1 LAKQRLAST
10 AGANLRGNPSGL
22 LTSGGRALQEP
33 LLGEMNTALGYD
45 FSQVRIHA
53 DGEAQ
58 RLAGQL
64 GARAVTVGQST
75 YVRPAWHRP
84 GTTEGR
90 ELLAHE
96 LAHTVQQRSAASVLE
111 SEAAISG
118 SEQGEREAEA
128 ASKLLRH
135 GKRLPRPQFTTLP
148 VLSLQPKL
156 MIDGSTVSKASSYY
170 KRHDKDPTAKAVL
183 DILIAS
189 KQSYQRS
196 SDSLDFEL
204 KVRTNFVRAAN
215 ELSESQLAFPSHA
228 DEGPLIKG
236 LKLKHWETKGTG
248 ISLKKG
254 SRPSQG
260 IREIFEAA
268 RTEGVEAECNTA
280 LHLVWY
286 KGILDSAVSEDQFD
300 RLFDYRGTG
309 QYEFDIS
316 GYDSSSP
323 GALLP
328 RMPAA
333 DYLPG
338 DYRFFEN
345 PQFNPKTPAWRGE
358 NVIQMPRGFY
368 GHPGGTKSK
377 EEWISFLN
385 KHRGEDAKLKAF
397 LSDDAQRF
405 DWDMLKRLMETK

>member
-1 LAKQRLAST
+1 M
-10 AGANLRGNPSGL
+10 ANLRRNTSGL
-22 LTSGGRALQEP
+22 PTGGGQALQQP
-33 LLGEMNTALGYD
+33 LLREMNGALGYD
-45 FSQVRIHA
+45 FSRVRIYT
-53 DGEAQ
+53 DGEAE

-64 GARAVTVGQST
+64 GARAVTLGQSIL
-75 YVRPAWHRP
+75 VRPALHRP

-96 LAHTVQQRSAASVLE
+96 LAHTVQQRSAARELE
-111 SEAAISG
+111 SEETISEN
-118 SEQGEREAEA
+118 EQGEREAEA
-128 ASKLLRH
+128 ASRVLRD
-135 GKRLPRPQFTTLP
+135 GKGVPRPRFTTLP
-148 VLSLQPKL
+148 VQSLQPKL
-156 MIDGSTVSKASSYY
+156 VIDGSTVTKASSYY

-189 KQSYQRS
+189 KQNYQRRS
-196 SDSLDFEL
+196 NSLDFEL
-204 KVRTNFVRAAN
+204 TVRTNFVRAAN

-236 LKLKHWETKGTG
+236 LKLKHWENKGAG

-286 KGILDSAVSEDQFD
+286 KGILESAGSDDQFD
-300 RLFDYRGTG
+300 RLFDWRGTG
-309 QYEFDIS
+309 EYEFDIS
-316 GYDSSSP
+316 GYDSTSP

-368 GHPGGTKSK
+368 GHPGGMKSK
-377 EEWISFLN
+377 EEWITFLN
-385 KHRGEDAKLKAF
+385 SHRGEDAKLKAF